1 MKYLERSEVMIAGGE
16 LAWPVPGY
24 TGISSFYGMREHPI
38 TGEYKLHS
46 GVDIGAPYG
55 TPIVAVDDG
64 IVIKAE
70 EDKIYGKMVEIKHSN
85 GLNTIYAHGL
95 QIIAKVGQNV
105 KRGEEVLKVG
115 NTGYTTGAHV
125 HFEIRKD
132 GEPISPLSYITR
144 TKMWGKV
151 KEK

>member
-1 MKYLERSEVMIAGGE
+1 MKYLERTEVMIAGGKM
-16 LAWPVPGY
+16 AWPVPGY
-24 TGISSFYGMREHPI
+24 TGISSQYGMRIHPI
-38 TGEYKLHS
+38 TGVYKLHS
-46 GVDIGAPYG
+46 GVDIDAPYG
-55 TPIVAVDDG
+55 ASFVAADDG

-70 EDKIYGKMVEIKHSN
+70 EDKTYGKVVEIKHSN

-95 QIIAKVGQNV
+95 QIVAKVGQNV

-115 NTGYTTGAHV
+115 STGCSTGAHA

-132 GEPISPLSYITR
+132 GEPINPLSYITR
-144 TKMWGKV
+144 TKMLGKV